1 MEFRHTRSNKLKTQT
16 SEENKVICKDGTT
29 DVSNGENLPC
39 EGHGGVKPQEGID
52 LVQGLSD
59 TQKWLLLIGF
69 TILGAIITIKFDKMK

>member
-1 MEFRHTRSNKLKTQT
+1 MEDN
-16 SEENKVICKDGTT
+16 
-29 DVSNGENLPC
+29 
-39 EGHGGVKPQEGID
+39 KPQEGID